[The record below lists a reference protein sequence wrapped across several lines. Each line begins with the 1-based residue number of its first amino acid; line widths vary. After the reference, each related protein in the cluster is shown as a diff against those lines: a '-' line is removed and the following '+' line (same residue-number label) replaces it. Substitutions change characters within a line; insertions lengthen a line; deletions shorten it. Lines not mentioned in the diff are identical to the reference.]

1 MEPVMRWLVIG
12 GTTESLA
19 AVAYLLSKKAEV
31 YVSVTTDMGAGL
43 YEKDPVTVWKGQ
55 MDAAQFEEKIRETGI
70 SHVLDASHPY
80 AVEVTRTVRNVCRDL
95 GIAYFRYTRKDS
107 MGKTEAENLPK
118 IYHVSG
124 AREAALMASILPG
137 KILLT
142 VGVKTLDIYCDLVTG
157 FQARCY
163 ARILDNEASKSLC
176 EVIFKNPRHWI
187 VANPPFDVE
196 DNRKLLRETGASI
209 LITKDSGAAGGLP
222 EKLEAARLE
231 GASVILI
238 SRPKE
243 DSLQNLENLNRYFI
257 LNPSK

>member
-43 YEKDPVTVWKGQ
+43 YKKDPVTVWKGQ

-142 VGVKTLDIYCDLVTG
+142 VG
-157 FQARCY
+157 QRPARQRRRSE
-163 ARILDNEASKSLC
+163 AR
-176 EVIFKNPRHWI
+176 
-187 VANPPFDVE
+187 
-196 DNRKLLRETGASI
+196 
-209 LITKDSGAAGGLP
+209 
-222 EKLEAARLE
+222 
-231 GASVILI
+231 
-238 SRPKE
+238 
-243 DSLQNLENLNRYFI
+243 
-257 LNPSK
+257 